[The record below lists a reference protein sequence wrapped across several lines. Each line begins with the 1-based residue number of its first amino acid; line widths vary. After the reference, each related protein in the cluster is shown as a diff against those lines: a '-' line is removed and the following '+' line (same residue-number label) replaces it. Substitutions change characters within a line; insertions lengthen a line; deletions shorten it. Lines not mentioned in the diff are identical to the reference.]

1 LVIKNFD
8 FDAPSAEAFR
18 LAASCD
24 ERCRSGAMDGE
35 FTVMENPL
43 EMIWGTPI
51 FGNLHIIYIYI
62 YYVKLPAAAA
72 RTLQPTGTS
81 LYTLSYGF
89 FRVSLGLMKG
99 FFPRVFLGFLS
110 GFCKKC

>member
-1 LVIKNFD
+1 
-8 FDAPSAEAFR
+8 
-18 LAASCD
+18 
-24 ERCRSGAMDGE
+24 MDGE